1 MDEINEDSDE
11 SSDDSGEDISDA
23 DNANDSASERNTS
36 SASGNDNNAATAKR
50 GDVKLRDIRV
60 CSKKG
65 DRKDTRYYVF
75 IILYYCKACNVP
87 LCQGKCFEVFHSQKD
102 YS

>member
-36 SASGNDNNAATAKR
+36 SASGNDNIAATAKR

-65 DRKDTRYYVF
+65 DRKDTRYY
-75 IILYYCKACNVP
+75 CKACNVP